1 MGTIVRGAG
10 AASPSERSG
19 SGVFMFH
26 GWWIVATVF
35 MVQLFM
41 VGFASYGLPLLLVPV
56 EDEFDCGMEKLSH
69 AMIGMTLLGMALPLV
84 VGPLVDRWSVRG
96 LMLIGSGALI
106 GGLFALAWAPNELA
120 FGIAMS
126 TLIAAAMTL
135 LGPIV
140 GSAVVS
146 RWFTTSR
153 GRALGIA
160 AMGTSIGG
168 MVMAPLFGLGFETL
182 GWRDTVRLM
191 AVAVAVFVVPLLVF
205 ALRNHPRDLGLEPEG
220 PPAGALMA
228 ASTTGR
234 PLSTADV
241 LRQPAFWVVSLCLA
255 LFLGAYSGMLFSVP
269 KFAGDLGADALE
281 RSTVTVVLTISGL
294 IGKLA
299 FGWAAD
305 RFSLKAGLGTAI
317 GLTVGSVSLMTSEPE
332 YPVLLAT
339 VAVMGLAAGGIL
351 PVWGALMAAIFGVA
365 NFGRAMGLQAPII
378 SLGAMA
384 GFGIAGRAHGQTGSF
399 VLAFQIFAGALCL
412 AALVLVALR
421 MPRRPESA
429 AVRA

>member
-1 MGTIVRGAG
+1 
-10 AASPSERSG
+10 
-19 SGVFMFH
+19 MFH
-26 GWWIVATVF
+26 GWWIVTTVF
-35 MVQLFM
+35 TVQLFM

-69 AMIGMTLLGMALPLV
+69 AMIGMTALGMVLPLI
-84 VGPLVDRWSVRG
+84 VGPLVDRWSARG
-96 LMLIGSGALI
+96 LMLIGVGALI
-106 GGLFALAWAPNELA
+106 CGLLGLAWAPDEIA

-146 RWFTTSR
+146 RWFTATR

-168 MVMAPLFGLGFETL
+168 MVMAPLFGLGFETI
-182 GWRDTVRLM
+182 GWRDSVRLM
-191 AVAVAVFVVPLLVF
+191 ALAVAIFVLPLLIF
-205 ALRNHPRDLGLEPEG
+205 ALRNHPRDLGLEPESPARGASAAG
-220 PPAGALMA
+220 PAAGPEADGL
-228 ASTTGR
+228 
-234 PLSTADV
+234 LSTSEI

-255 LFLGAYSGMLFSVP
+255 IFLGAYSGMLFSVP
-269 KFAGDLGADALE
+269 KFAADLGADSLARSKLTVAL
-281 RSTVTVVLTISGL
+281 TVSGL

-305 RFSLKAGLGTAI
+305 RLSLKLGLWTAI
-317 GLTVGSVSLMTSEPE
+317 GLTVGSVSMMASEPE
-332 YPVLLAT
+332 FPVLLASA
-339 VAVMGLAAGGIL
+339 VVMGLAAGGIL

-384 GFGIAGRAHGQTGSF
+384 GFGVAGRVHGQTGSF
-399 VLAFQIFAGALCL
+399 VFAFQIYAGVLCL
-412 AALVLVALR
+412 AILVLFALR
-421 MPRRPESA
+421 MPVAAAGRGGAAE

>member
-1 MGTIVRGAG
+1 
-10 AASPSERSG
+10 
-19 SGVFMFH
+19 MFH

-35 MVQLFM
+35 TVQLFII
-41 VGFASYGLPLLLVPV
+41 GFSSYGLPLLLVPV
-56 EDEFDCGMEKLSH
+56 QDEFKCGMEALSRG
-69 AMIGMTLLGMALPLV
+69 MIGMAALGMVLPLI

-96 LMLIGSGALI
+96 LMLIGTGTLVC
-106 GGLFALAWAPNELA
+106 GLFALAWSPNEIA

-126 TLIAAAMTL
+126 TLVAAAMSL

-140 GSAVVS
+140 CSAVVS

-168 MVMAPLFGLGFETL
+168 LVMAPLFALGFETV

-191 AVAVAVFVVPLLVF
+191 AVAVAIFVVPLLIF
-205 ALRNHPRDLGLEPEG
+205 ALRNHPRDLGLLPEG
-220 PPAGALMA
+220 VSSRAGSPVSAE
-228 ASTTGR
+228 GGD
-234 PLSTADV
+234 LSTADV
-241 LRQPAFWVVSLCLA
+241 LRQSAFWVVSVCLA
-255 LFLGAYSGMLFSVP
+255 VFLGVYAGMLFSVP
-269 KFAGDLGADALE
+269 KFAGDLGADAYA
-281 RSTVTVVLTISGL
+281 RATVTVVLTVSGL

-305 RFSLKAGLGTAI
+305 RFSLKLGLWAAI
-317 GLTVGSVSLMTSEPE
+317 GLTMGSVSLMTSEPE
-332 YPVLLAT
+332 YPVLLAS

-378 SLGAMA
+378 SVGAMA
-384 GFGIAGRAHGQTGSF
+384 GYGIAGRAHGQTGSF
-399 VLAFQIFAGALCL
+399 VLAFQIFAVALGVAML
-412 AALVLVALR
+412 ILLALR
-421 MPRRPESA
+421 MPTSHAGIAVAREPEPARS
-429 AVRA
+429 

>member
-1 MGTIVRGAG
+1 
-10 AASPSERSG
+10 
-19 SGVFMFH
+19 MFH

-35 MVQLFM
+35 TVQLFM

-56 EDEFDCGMEKLSH
+56 EDEFKCGMEKLSH
-69 AMIGMTLLGMALPLV
+69 AMIGMTALGIVLPLV

-96 LMLIGSGALI
+96 LMLIGAGALV

-126 TLIAAAMTL
+126 TLVAAAMTL

-140 GSAVVS
+140 CSAVVS

-168 MVMAPLFGLGFETL
+168 MVMAPLFGLGFETV

-191 AVAVAVFVVPLLVF
+191 AVAAAVFSLPLLIF

-220 PPAGALMA
+220 STAGAVSSA
-228 ASTTGR
+228 AATGGL
-234 PLSTADV
+234 LSTSEV
-241 LRQPAFWVVSLCLA
+241 LGQSAFWIVSLCLA

-269 KFAGDLGADALE
+269 KFAADLGADAAA
-281 RSTVTVVLTISGL
+281 RSTVTVALTISGL

-305 RFSLKAGLGTAI
+305 RFSLKAALATAI
-317 GLTVGSVSLMTSEPE
+317 GLTVGSVSLMTREPE
-332 YPVLLAT
+332 YPVLLAS

-365 NFGRAMGLQAPII
+365 NFGRAMGLQAPLI

-399 VLAFQIFAGALCL
+399 VLAFEIFAGALSV
-412 AALVLVALR
+412 AVLILIGLR
-421 MPRRPESA
+421 IPARGVGASAGPEPEV
-429 AVRA
+429 VRS